1 MVPAPLASRIF
12 DANGEL
18 LLLDVRGLGGV
29 ALQLSGTFTLTVQ
42 FEAQPRAL
50 FATPQRQGRRMSRRK
65 SRLPQCLICAVLQRI
80 QVLRLCAASLPCAAL
95 QEKPKTQTCGGSGCN
110 TRNTSIMPRCN
121 GVGRIDNDNRKT
133 GIYNSRRASS

>member
-1 MVPAPLASRIF
+1 MQPLRRSLDGRLVVRLQRQVPCLPRR
-12 DANGEL
+12 NGAVFEHH
-18 LLLDVRGLGGV
+18 VYR
-29 ALQLSGTFTLTVQ
+29 LTVQ

-65 SRLPQCLICAVLQRI
+65 IRLPQCLICAVLQRI

>member
-1 MVPAPLASRIF
+1 MVAAPLASRIF

-50 FATPQRQGRRMSRRK
+50 FATPLRQGRRMSRRN
-65 SRLPQCLICAVLQRI
+65 SRLPQCLLCAVLQRI

-121 GVGRIDNDNRKT
+121 GVGRIDIDVLEEKK
-133 GIYNSRRASS
+133 